1 MQLMTNINN
10 SEKSGGA
17 VGIEEHSIDATQII
31 SEPPPTL
38 SVWLSVFLSLP
49 FSA

>member
-31 SEPPPTL
+31 SEPPPL

-49 FSA
+49 FSNA

>member
-17 VGIEEHSIDATQII
+17 LGIEEQSTGSTQII
-31 SEPPPTL
+31 SEPPPLACLTISISL
-38 SVWLSVFLSLP
+38 SSF
-49 FSA
+49 